1 MPNRPL
7 SKLIAPS
14 LFALLVFGSQAALAQ
29 EGVRKAA
36 PEAPAVR
43 LNTSDFGHLLKP
55 SAEAEAAAGPEL
67 AAEPEA
73 AAAPAPRS
81 EFGRDERAAERIFP
95 QTTQDPNAQQTQT
108 QQPTEGAGQQRAEQ
122 VATQAQTQ
130 PTPYV
135 PLTSEQKMNRAFKA
149 AFLSP
154 QGYGLSA
161 FRAVLTQAGEDEL
174 PDKEFEDEFGD
185 WAARFARNVANRAA
199 RNIFASGIYP
209 VLFKQDPRYERATK
223 KGFVN
228 RAAHAASRVF
238 VTRGDDGDIEP
249 NISRAAGVLTANALS
264 NIWERST
271 PGHDRR
277 GVDATFRRFAM
288 SFPTDMAYNVLRE
301 FLPDI
306 IGIFKK

>member
-1 MPNRPL
+1 MPKRPL

-14 LFALLVFGSQAALAQ
+14 LFALLAFGSQAALAQ
-29 EGVRKAA
+29 EGTRKAA
-36 PEAPAVR
+36 AEAPAAR
-43 LNTSDFGHLLKP
+43 LTTSDFGHLLKP
-55 SAEAEAAAGPEL
+55 AVEAEAARPET

-73 AAAPAPRS
+73 AAEPAPRS
-81 EFGRDERAAERIFP
+81 EFVRDERAAGRIFP
-95 QTTQDPNAQQTQT
+95 QTTPTPDAQQTQT
-108 QQPTEGAGQQRAEQ
+108 QNPTEGAGQQRAEQ
-122 VATQAQTQ
+122 VVTQVPA
-130 PTPYV
+130 PYV

-249 NISRAAGVLTANALS
+249 NFSRAAGVLTANALS

-306 IGIFKK
+306 IGIFRK